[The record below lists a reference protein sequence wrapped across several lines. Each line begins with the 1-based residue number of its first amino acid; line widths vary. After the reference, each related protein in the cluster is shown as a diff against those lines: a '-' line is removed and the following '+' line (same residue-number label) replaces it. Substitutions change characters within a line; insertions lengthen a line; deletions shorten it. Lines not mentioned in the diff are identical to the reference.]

1 MKILLQTY
9 SEDWP
14 KQFLDEKKILENLIE
29 KLTLIEHIGSTSVEG
44 LLAKPIIDILI
55 GVPDFSQAD
64 TYINP
69 IENAGYNYISKYEDV
84 MPYRRFFVKEKDGK
98 RTHHIH
104 LVEIE
109 SEFWKRHLFF
119 RDYLRNHPE
128 AKTAYANLKL
138 KLAEQE
144 WESGDSYASA
154 KTEFIKAI
162 EMKMK

>member
-14 KQFLDEKKILENLIE
+14 KQFLFEQKKLEILFEKS
-29 KLTLIEHIGSTSVEG
+29 TLIEHIGSTSVVG
-44 LLAKPIIDILI
+44 LLAKPIIDIMI
-55 GVPDFSQAD
+55 GVTDFTQANF
-64 TYINP
+64 YIKP
-69 IENAGYNYISKYEDV
+69 IENAGYSYISKHEIV
-84 MPYRRFFVKEKDGK
+84 MPYRRFFVKEKDGI

-104 LVEIE
+104 LVEIK

-128 AKTAYANLKL
+128 AKTDYANLKL

-144 WESGDSYASA
+144 WESGDAYAGA

-162 EMKMK
+162 EMKMN